1 MSEVK
6 ISQESLAVLQSIA
19 FNYYTA
25 FNGSKPRE
33 DYRFDSS
40 DFQVWSDCIDCSAVR
55 NVPSGKKLSGIV
67 SSLCKSGM
75 LKSDGEC
82 VALTE
87 SGFDFIFNS

>member
-19 FNYYTA
+19 FNYYAA
-25 FNGSKPRE
+25 FNGAKPRE
-33 DYRFDSS
+33 GYRFDKN
-40 DFQVWSDCIDCSAVR
+40 DYVVWSDCIAHSSVK
-55 NVPSGKKLSGIV
+55 NVPTGKKLSGIV

-82 VALTE
+82 VTLTE
-87 SGFDFIFNS
+87 SGFNFIFNS